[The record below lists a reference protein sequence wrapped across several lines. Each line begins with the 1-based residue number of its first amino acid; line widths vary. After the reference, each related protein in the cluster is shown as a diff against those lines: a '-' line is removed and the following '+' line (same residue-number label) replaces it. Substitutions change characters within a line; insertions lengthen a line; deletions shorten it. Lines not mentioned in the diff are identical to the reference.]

1 MELDKLKEWA
11 EAGDAEVMCRLAI
24 MYREGGE
31 VARDLAESHRW
42 LEKAAEADYFEA
54 FVPVAEDYRSGCG
67 VEQDYGQAV
76 RWLQKAV
83 TEQQDA
89 AAMQM
94 LLDMCQG
101 GQGMEVD
108 DMATLTFLADALAK
122 CPQNIY
128 EENPLNRIM
137 IFGTYSEDT
146 FTAAH
151 EKIIEYRRLACQVKK
166 IMSRKG

>member
-11 EAGDAEVMCRLAI
+11 EAGDAEVMCRLGI

-31 VARDLAESHRW
+31 VAKDLAESHRW

-54 FVPVAEDYRSGCG
+54 FVPVAENYLNGYG
-67 VEQDYGQAV
+67 VAQDYGQAV
-76 RWLQKAV
+76 RWLKEAI
-83 TEQQDA
+83 TKQQDTT
-89 AAMQM
+89 AMQM
-94 LLDMCQG
+94 LLDMCEAG
-101 GQGMEVD
+101 HGMAVD
-108 DMATLTFLADALAK
+108 DMTTLTFLADTLAK